1 MSPDEIVR
9 RLHQEEQSMA
19 EVERLIR
26 DQHVLVREQDRK
38 RQTAYERRQA
48 ALKDDS

>member
-1 MSPDEIVR
+1 MSPDEIER
-9 RLHQEEQSMA
+9 RRHKEEESMA

-26 DQHVLVREQDRK
+26 DQHVLITEQDRK